1 VAQNARSASVEIER
15 LCSIDT
21 FDAASTTRRIVAI
34 GKTRTVDFVRMEL
47 LLFIACAALA
57 VWGLAYLRWAGLW
70 GYVLATLIAGTVF
83 GHPFFHISA
92 ITSDRVLLVLCL
104 VLLVVYR
111 HLGLLERVAW
121 HWIDSVVIWF
131 ISAMIVTTFMHDWR
145 ADGAAPAS
153 KLIFFYLLPVC
164 MYWLG
169 RRLEI
174 TPVRLRWMYATF
186 ACLGLYLAITA
197 VFEKYGLGAVVF
209 PRYIVDPKY
218 AEFLGRGRGPLL
230 NPTGNGVLL
239 TLGLSC
245 ALMFFPGFGKIG
257 RWAVAS
263 SIPVYLLGI
272 YCTLTRCVWIGG
284 AAALVGITWV
294 ATPKR
299 FRIPFA
305 IVLLF
310 GGGLLV
316 AMKSD
321 SFVGFKRDKNVSVAD
336 MKQSAHLRPILA
348 AFAWKMFQ
356 DYPITGCGTGQYLE
370 NVKYYMGERNV
381 DLPLGKAKA
390 YVQHNVFLALI
401 AENGIFGMIPFAI
414 LLVWSTRYAWRL
426 WRAEQIALE
435 YRQAGLVF
443 LGFMAAYIA
452 NGLFHDLLIVPMVGM
467 YLFFHIGFIR
477 NLAGKHILPTEA
489 STRGWNPAVSEMN
502 RRAADRVPS
511 LAPQTQA
518 ATAIVDR

>member
-1 VAQNARSASVEIER
+1 
-15 LCSIDT
+15 
-21 FDAASTTRRIVAI
+21 
-34 GKTRTVDFVRMEL
+34 MEL
-47 LLFIACAALA
+47 LLLIACAALA
-57 VWGLAYLRWAGLW
+57 MWGLVYLRWAGLW

-83 GHPFFHISA
+83 GHPFFHVSA
-92 ITSDRVLLVLCL
+92 ITSDRVLLGLCL
-104 VLLVVYR
+104 VLLVIYR
-111 HLGLLERVAW
+111 FLGLTERMTW
-121 HWIDSVVIWF
+121 HWIDTVVIWF
-131 ISAMIVTTFMHDWR
+131 MSAMILTTFLHDWR
-145 ADGAAPAS
+145 TDDASPAS

-169 RRLEI
+169 RCIEL

-186 ACLGLYLAITA
+186 ACLGLYLAVTA
-197 VFEKYGLGAVVF
+197 VFEKFGMAAIVF
-209 PRYIVDPKY
+209 PRYIVDPKH

-245 ALMFFPGFGKIG
+245 TLMFFPGFGKTG
-257 RWAVAS
+257 RLMVAS
-263 SIPVYLLGI
+263 SVPVYLIGI

-310 GGGLLV
+310 GGSLLV
-316 AMKSD
+316 AMKSE

-356 DYPITGCGTGQYLE
+356 DHPITGCGTGQYLE

-381 DLPLGKAKA
+381 DLPLAKAKT

-401 AENGIFGMIPFAI
+401 VENGLFGMLPFT
-414 LLVWSTRYAWRL
+414 LLLIWSSRYAWKL
-426 WRAEQIALE
+426 WQAKQIALE

-443 LGFMAAYIA
+443 LGFMSAYIA
-452 NGLFHDLLIVPMVGM
+452 NGLFHDLLIVPMVGS
-467 YLFFHIGFIR
+467 YLFFNLGYIR
-477 NLAGKHILPTEA
+477 NLVGKHLLSSEA
-489 STRGWNPAVSEMN
+489 SMIRSNMAFPTMH
-502 RRAADRVPS
+502 RRTEDRVPS
-511 LAPQTQA
+511 LEANA
-518 ATAIVDR
+518 RSATAFVDR

>member
-1 VAQNARSASVEIER
+1 MDRFHRYDQNSM
-15 LCSIDT
+15 
-21 FDAASTTRRIVAI
+21 F
-34 GKTRTVDFVRMEL
+34 RMEL
-47 LLFIACAALA
+47 LLLITCAALA
-57 VWGLAYLRWAGLW
+57 VWGLAFFRWAGLW
-70 GYVLATLIAGTVF
+70 GCVLATLIAGTVF
-83 GHPFFHISA
+83 GHPFFHVGS
-92 ITSDRVLLVLCL
+92 ITSDRVLLLLCL
-104 VLLVVYR
+104 VLFIIHRY
-111 HLGLLERVAW
+111 LGLTERMPW
-121 HWIDSVVIWF
+121 HWIDTVVIWF
-131 ISAMIVTTFMHDWR
+131 LSAVVLTTFMHDWR
-145 ADGAAPAS
+145 ADNAAPAS
-153 KLIFFYLLPVC
+153 KLIFFYLLPIC

-169 RRLEI
+169 RRIEL
-174 TPVRLRWMYATF
+174 TPLRLRWMFATF
-186 ACLGLYLAITA
+186 ACLGIYLAATA
-197 VFEKYGLGAVVF
+197 IFEKFGLEAFVF
-209 PRYIVDPKY
+209 PRFIVDPKY

-245 ALMFFPGFGKIG
+245 ALMFLPGFEKLG
-257 RWAVAS
+257 RFAVAS
-263 SIPVYLLGI
+263 SVPVYLVGI

-299 FRIPFA
+299 LRIPFV

-310 GGGLLV
+310 GGGLVV

-356 DYPITGCGTGQYLE
+356 DYPIMGCGTGQYLH

-381 DLPLGKAKA
+381 DLPLAKAKS

-401 AENGIFGMIPFAI
+401 AENGIFGMLPFAI
-414 LLVWSTRYAWRL
+414 LLIWSSRYAWRL
-426 WRAEQIALE
+426 WQSQQIALE

-467 YLFFHIGFIR
+467 YLFFHIGYIR
-477 NLAGKHILPTEA
+477 NLAGKHLLSGDPSVSRSN
-489 STRGWNPAVSEMN
+489 STISELG
-502 RRAADRVPS
+502 RRAADRLSS
-511 LAPQTQA
+511 LEPN
-518 ATAIVDR
+518 ATATTAFVDR